1 MLAYWHP
8 LYKMLSYKRAFAMR
22 VILSMKKIFSK
33 MKFSL
38 HFLNNFFSLFSQ
50 DIGIDLGTANTLVWV
65 KGKGIVIREPSVV
78 AMHKKTKQIIA
89 IGTEAKKMLGK
100 TPAVIIT
107 VRPLRNG
114 IIADFDATAAMIS
127 HYIKEVHQMQ
137 SAFPISF
144 IHPKVV
150 IGIPSGITE
159 VQRRAVWEAA
169 LSAGAREAF
178 LIEEPM
184 AAAIGA
190 EVSVFQPAGVL
201 VVDIGGGT
209 TEVAVISLGGI
220 VANRSLQCAG
230 DDMDQAIISYIRLRH
245 GLLLGERTAENIKMK
260 IGSVYQETAKV
271 KNQDIKI
278 KKEEKVGEEKKKEDR
293 MAVVTGRD
301 LETGLPK
308 SIRVTEVEIREALAP
323 IISEIIDGI
332 MDVLEEAPPE
342 LTADIV
348 EHGILLTGG
357 GSQLAGLDKLIVEKT
372 HISVILAD
380 DPLTTVV
387 RGTGKVLDDIQL
399 LNRVKVTGGLK

>member
-1 MLAYWHP
+1 M
-8 LYKMLSYKRAFAMR
+8 KIQF
-22 VILSMKKIFSK
+22 SMN
-33 MKFSL
+33 
-38 HFLNNFFSLFSQ
+38 FLDPVFRIFSQ

-78 AMHKKTKQIIA
+78 AMHRKTKQIIA

-100 TPAVIIT
+100 TPAVIMT

-114 IIADFDATAAMIS
+114 IISDFDATAAMIS

-137 SAFPISF
+137 SKLPMAF

-150 IGIPSGITE
+150 IGIPSAVTE

-169 LSAGAREAF
+169 LAAGAREAF

-190 EVSVFQPAGVL
+190 NVSVFQPTGIM

-220 VANRSLQCAG
+220 VVNRSLKFAG
-230 DDMDQAIISYIRLRH
+230 DDMDLAIINYIRLRH
-245 GLLLGERTAENIKMK
+245 GLLLGERTAE
-260 IGSVYQETAKV
+260 
-271 KNQDIKI
+271 DIKI
-278 KKEEKVGEEKKKEDR
+278 KIGSAYQEKKLKKTEASNKSQADKGKTKTLEDKQIASVKDSAEPKEDTV
-293 MAVVTGRD
+293 AIVTGRD

-308 SIRVTEVEIREALAP
+308 SIRVTEVEIREALSP
-323 IISEIIDGI
+323 IISEIVDGI
-332 MDVLEEAPPE
+332 MDVLEDAPPE
-342 LTADIV
+342 LTSDIV

-357 GSQLAGLDKLIVEKT
+357 GSQLPGLDRLIVEKT
-372 HISVILAD
+372 HIPVVLAD

-387 RGTGKVLDDIQL
+387 RGTGKVLNDPQL